1 MNGSGTHPVYTFLRA
16 ALSDSLGSTIKWNFT
31 KFLVDRRG
39 VPRKRYSPR
48 APPLSMRDDIESLLD
63 ERPVESAGV
72 VDDEAG
78 GGAGGGEAGGGVGG
92 GAGRSRI

>member
-1 MNGSGTHPVYTFLRA
+1 MYTFLRA

-63 ERPVESAGV
+63 EPVESAGA

-78 GGAGGGEAGGGVGG
+78 GGAGGGERGGGAGS